1 MSLKVSSTTTEEP
14 TSAERA
20 AGIDPATELLKA
32 IEAGDNTVSLMRGML
47 WGMLAIAVELR
58 GLHKHISRLTAE
70 TGGIR
75 IAVEEISEAMLYGSE
90 TETTEVKND

>member
-1 MSLKVSSTTTEEP
+1 MSLKVSSTTTQEP

-58 GLHKHISRLTAE
+58 GIHDHVSRLTAE
-70 TGGIR
+70 TGGVRAGIED
-75 IAVEEISEAMLYGSE
+75 IAAALLFGPEEEN
-90 TETTEVKND
+90 TEVKSE